1 MLDLSHY
8 EMLDLAATHASAAV
22 DDLNRAL
29 ALGSAYLIVAHRAG
43 RKLTTLQVSII
54 SIGFVI
60 FCGQALTGVY
70 AEVDMEAEF
79 SSAVLGEEALS
90 ASLANVEV
98 FHFIMGS
105 VAVSGLLACLVFM
118 WSVRHPVLVN
128 RCRTPSIETAHI

>member
-8 EMLDLAATHASAAV
+8 EMLDLAATHGSAAV

-60 FCGQALTGVY
+60 FCGQALTSVY
-70 AEVDMEAEF
+70 AEVEMAAEF

-98 FHFIMGS
+98 LHLIMGS
-105 VAVSGLLACLVFM
+105 ATVSGLLACLVFM
-118 WSVRHPVLVN
+118 WSVRHPKA
-128 RCRTPSIETAHI
+128 E